1 MENEQVEETLCIPLE
16 LPVVF
21 VTVEVFVEIEK
32 LLPMSVSFRAAE
44 LIKGFLN
51 NLLVLTH
58 AVIQV
63 LLQLNRNQFEV
74 MVFLSAVLEVR
85 HQSHEERLIKSL
97 VGLVLLYIE
106 SGLRCCL
113 IFRLALG
120 VLCSWLVGLL
130 ENNYGLKLP
139 MQRPKHLLEAVYEFV
154 VDEVLQLAEHLDSAF
169 ALCEQVESGGC
180 VFGLGRGGF

>member
-1 MENEQVEETLCIPLE
+1 MENEQVEEALCIPLE

-63 LLQLNRNQFEV
+63 LL
-74 MVFLSAVLEVR
+74 
-85 HQSHEERLIKSL
+85 
-97 VGLVLLYIE
+97 
-106 SGLRCCL
+106 
-113 IFRLALG
+113 
-120 VLCSWLVGLL
+120 
-130 ENNYGLKLP
+130 
-139 MQRPKHLLEAVYEFV
+139 
-154 VDEVLQLAEHLDSAF
+154 
-169 ALCEQVESGGC
+169 
-180 VFGLGRGGF
+180 